1 MAFSNLSSNLQSQIL
16 ARPTKTYLINYDKKS
31 ELDYAAI
38 GLIYN
43 IPEKDISKR
52 APPSFDG
59 RIQWKG
65 LLSPVMNQGQ
75 CGSCWAFASV
85 SSLADRFN
93 IQSGGLMKIQLSPT
107 KMILCD
113 WQGREWSVFKYPET
127 ASTQILEG
135 KIISQSQ
142 KDFTCQGNSLL
153 DAARYLYQVGTP
165 TEACIPYT
173 KILETDQGSFQGL
186 SGFEQDKV
194 SDIQLPVCTAV
205 SGPLADM
212 CVGSTIDQT
221 TGEEI
226 GVPERFY
233 RCYHYYGLYG
243 TKSLGLGGGE
253 TQIREEIWRWGSV
266 ATAMKVFPDFY
277 TFDPK
282 TEIYSWGGKG
292 PQVGGH
298 AIVLVGW
305 GSQDG
310 VAFWIARNSWGIE
323 WGDQGYFRI
332 RRGTN
337 EVGIEANVIC
347 MVPDYFYPTGYQ
359 SMPSRS
365 TIVPGAK
372 QAQPDAFH
380 QLPDVQDITTGLYEL
395 PEAEQSYRTVR
406 EQMSDDLTMFGGGI
420 DPTTGYT
427 RRIMVTM
434 PWVDFTRPVTLN
446 KLPKWDS
453 FIAGLDSPFASLRSR
468 DSISTTTNAS
478 VFMGSKDRLYS
489 VYILLVILVV
499 VVVLAFGFIVYFIY
513 KNRHKR

>member
-1 MAFSNLSSNLQSQIL
+1 
-16 ARPTKTYLINYDKKS
+16 
-31 ELDYAAI
+31 
-38 GLIYN
+38 
-43 IPEKDISKR
+43 
-52 APPSFDG
+52 
-59 RIQWKG
+59 
-65 LLSPVMNQGQ
+65 
-75 CGSCWAFASV
+75 
-85 SSLADRFN
+85 
-93 IQSGGLMKIQLSPT
+93 
-107 KMILCD
+107 
-113 WQGREWSVFKYPET
+113 
-127 ASTQILEG
+127 
-135 KIISQSQ
+135 
-142 KDFTCQGNSLL
+142 
-153 DAARYLYQVGTP
+153 
-165 TEACIPYT
+165 
-173 KILETDQGSFQGL
+173 
-186 SGFEQDKV
+186 
-194 SDIQLPVCTAV
+194 
-205 SGPLADM
+205 
-212 CVGSTIDQT
+212 
-221 TGEEI
+221 
-226 GVPERFY
+226 
-233 RCYHYYGLYG
+233 
-243 TKSLGLGGGE
+243 
-253 TQIREEIWRWGSV
+253 
-266 ATAMKVFPDFY
+266 
-277 TFDPK
+277 
-282 TEIYSWGGKG
+282 
-292 PQVGGH
+292 
-298 AIVLVGW
+298 VLVGW